1 MEKQVDQLRKEEL
14 YDAVIIGGGIAGL
27 CAAYKLR
34 DKNVLLLEEEDRFG
48 GRVMSEQVNDTW
60 YNIGTQYV
68 NEEKNDFNQ
77 LLDELGIEKI
87 NHGEE
92 PLFSVYSDNKL
103 YPDFDSFPLSLKE
116 KIDAFKF
123 ISRAYRKL
131 KIFKLPPEDPRW
143 KELVR
148 KNLEEL
154 QQGYSPRMLMLFN
167 IYLLAACVSTPEN
180 TSMGIGA
187 GILFD
192 IVNPAQISFIKG
204 GTQKITDTLAKKLD
218 GNIMSQARVTKVE
231 EKDGIVSTSFHKNG
245 KDHVIKSKKAV
256 LATPAPIALKLVP
269 QLPDWKKEAL
279 SKVEYGL
286 LIIINIFLKRSVPW
300 KRWGGMM
307 SEGVIFNGIMDPT
320 FNTDADKNEDNPIIY
335 NFVISKAPQDKE
347 GIEALMS
354 KSDQELLTL
363 VKDDFKRIM
372 SESDIDQYITDTKV
386 TRYPLGE
393 VGISPEFYTELLP
406 HLPKPVGN
414 IHFCG
419 DYTDRF
425 SFLEGSALSGFRVAR
440 ELGSKLVPSEA
451 DEVRF
456 GKTPLWGKFGW
467 AAMICNI
474 VLIVCG
480 FFLPGISGPIVSSA
494 AFMMLCIILIYPSF
508 FVPLKDVYKVF
519 LYISLGLGGIGLLT
533 GLL

>member
-1 MEKQVDQLRKEEL
+1 MEKQLDNLRNEEL

-34 DKNVLLLEEEDRFG
+34 DKNVLLLEEDRFG
-48 GRVMSEQVNDTW
+48 GRVRSEEINDTW

-68 NEEKNDFNQ
+68 DEGKNDFNQ

-103 YPDFDSFPLSLKE
+103 YPDFESFPLSLKE
-116 KIDAFKF
+116 KFDAFMF
-123 ISRAYRKL
+123 ISKAYRKL
-131 KIFKLPPEDPRW
+131 KTFKLPPEDPRW

-148 KNLEEL
+148 KNLAEL

-167 IYLLAACVSTPEN
+167 IYLLGACVSTPEN

-187 GILFD
+187 VILFD

-204 GTQKITDTLAKKLD
+204 GTQKITDALANNLD
-218 GNIMSQARVTKVE
+218 GKVMSQARVEKVE
-231 EKDGIVSTSFHKNG
+231 EKDGIVITSFHKNG
-245 KDHVIKSKKAV
+245 EDHVIKSKKAV

-269 QLPDWKKEAL
+269 KLPDWKKDAL

-286 LIIINIFLKRSVPW
+286 LIIINVFFKRNIPW
-300 KRWGGMM
+300 KRWSGMM

-320 FNTDADKNEDNPIIY
+320 FDTDADKNKDNPI
-335 NFVISKAPQDKE
+335 APQDKE
-347 GIEALMS
+347 GIEAFMS
-354 KSDQELLTL
+354 KSDDELITL
-363 VKDDFKRIM
+363 IKDDFKRVM

-386 TRYPLGE
+386 TRFPLGE

-419 DYTDRF
+419 DYTDRV
-425 SFLEGSALSGFRVAR
+425 SFLEGSATSGFRVAR
-440 ELGSKLVPSEA
+440 ELGSKLVPSEE

-474 VLIVCG
+474 VLLICG
-480 FFLPGISGPIVSSA
+480 FLLPGISEPIVSSA
-494 AFMMLCIILIYPSF
+494 AFMMLCIILVYPSF
-508 FVPLKDVYKVF
+508 FVPLKDVYKIF
-519 LYISLGLGGIGLLT
+519 LYISLGLGGIGLLA